1 MLTAAF
7 VQYVDHVDQYGCGFG
22 HKNTTDHE
30 KSFTI
35 MKKHSKV
42 HRNNR
47 NDYIECNKIDVLR
60 ERTQYMLY
68 NYESTDDSTIELW
81 NEKLKNVIQNKINNG
96 SNIDIYIWNFL
107 VKEETFQDRKSA
119 KFIQLHDCAGINLPK
134 IED

>member
-22 HKNTTDHE
+22 HKNTTDQE

-35 MKKHSKV
+35 MKKHSRV

-68 NYESTDDSTIELW
+68 NYELTDGSTIELW
-81 NEKLKNVIQNKINNG
+81 NEKLKNDIHTIINNG
-96 SNIDIYIWNFL
+96 SNIDVYIWNFL
-107 VKEETFQDRKSA
+107 VKEETFEGPKS
-119 KFIQLHDCAGINLPK
+119 KRFMQLHDCTDITLPK
-134 IED
+134 IEG